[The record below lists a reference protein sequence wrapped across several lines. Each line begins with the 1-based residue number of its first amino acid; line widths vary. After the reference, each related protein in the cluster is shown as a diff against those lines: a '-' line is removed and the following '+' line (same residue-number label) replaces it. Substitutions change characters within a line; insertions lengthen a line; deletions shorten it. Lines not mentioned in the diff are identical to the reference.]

1 MGSHHEQS
9 CDTLHLMER
18 GQHEQEQPAFSRS
31 LIWVAAQARSPV
43 WPTHTT
49 PTLTSSRWTMLNKSI
64 KKNSNNVGLK
74 LAFSGKYT
82 QMSCYQVYNEMF
94 SIKAPTKKVYFLS
107 FSIWKTTL
115 CQQNL
120 NLRIQNR
127 ASHGRSKGNGILVQ
141 VYAITH
147 GFVCRT
153 ETKHHRLISTVE
165 IDPQSTASFWK

>member
-1 MGSHHEQS
+1 
-9 CDTLHLMER
+9 
-18 GQHEQEQPAFSRS
+18 
-31 LIWVAAQARSPV
+31 
-43 WPTHTT
+43 
-49 PTLTSSRWTMLNKSI
+49 
-64 KKNSNNVGLK
+64 
-74 LAFSGKYT
+74 
-82 QMSCYQVYNEMF
+82 MF
-94 SIKAPTKKVYFLS
+94 SIKALTKKVYFLS

-153 ETKHHRLISTVE
+153 ETKHHSTVE
-165 IDPQSTASFWK
+165 IDPQSTASF